1 MEEATGS
8 LRSTSGSKT
17 AERGCRPVQTGKPLV
32 AGLLLKVQ
40 RDKVSKG
47 VQHLA
52 MDQSKFT
59 RIATQLMD
67 VIDSQYGDDAKLESV
82 MILAAV
88 ERGGTTHLHYPA
100 ERRHHVPRSSGNA

>member
-1 MEEATGS
+1 
-8 LRSTSGSKT
+8 
-17 AERGCRPVQTGKPLV
+17 
-32 AGLLLKVQ
+32 
-40 RDKVSKG
+40 
-47 VQHLA
+47 

-67 VIDSQYGDDAKLESV
+67 VIDSQYVDDAKLESV

-100 ERRHHVPRSSGNA
+100 SDDTTFHEALGMLDWARERLLAQQGWGEGG